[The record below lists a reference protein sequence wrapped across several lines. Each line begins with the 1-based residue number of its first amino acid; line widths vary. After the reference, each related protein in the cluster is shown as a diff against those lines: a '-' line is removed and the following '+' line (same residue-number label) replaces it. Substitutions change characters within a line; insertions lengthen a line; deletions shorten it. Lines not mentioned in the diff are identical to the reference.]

1 MSTLL
6 ASPDSEPASAAGIAH
21 ARSQISAAYPLL
33 PRRARRAAGLV
44 AVVLLAG
51 ACSSSLQLNP
61 DGAATSCADIT
72 QAYSDAVM
80 KAQEC
85 TVVAGNQCG
94 FQVRA
99 SFWCNCMTWVNGG
112 TDKLTA
118 IANQYNAAGC
128 QSVCTGICVQP
139 QALTCQADTTSSTGG
154 RCLAPMLVNL
164 NADNDG
170 GTFAVPVGYEIDI
183 TLGNIGINGYQMNVM
198 LSSDAVTVLEINI
211 PAGPAN
217 PGGPTYIYRLK
228 AVSAGQV
235 VVQIPHLELPDAS
248 QSAAYTIT
256 LNIS

>member
-1 MSTLL
+1 LL
-6 ASPDSEPASAAGIAH
+6 G
-21 ARSQISAAYPLL
+21 
-33 PRRARRAAGLV
+33 
-44 AVVLLAG
+44 G
-51 ACSSSLQLNP
+51 ACSSSLQRNP
-61 DGAATSCADIT
+61 DGAAASCQDIA

-85 TVVAGNQCG
+85 TIGRTGQCT

-112 TDKLTA
+112 TNTLTT
-118 IANQYNAAGC
+118 IANQYTAAGC

-164 NADNDG
+164 SADNDG
-170 GTFAVPVGYEIDI
+170 GTFSLPVGYEIDI
-183 TLGNIGINGYQMNVM
+183 TLANIGINGYQMNVM

-211 PAGPAN
+211 PAGPVN